1 MTRFLSW
8 WFQPIP
14 ARGWV
19 EYWFKPAPLFDLAMC
34 RIIMVGTA
42 LALLLLN
49 ITTERLQDY
58 ATLESA
64 LYMPIPTL
72 KILLTPF
79 GFDTRPDLSMLIMVK
94 YVAVLSGI
102 LAMLGL
108 LTNISLAVFVYAYLI
123 IITHFYSYS
132 DFHHNEAPLMLA
144 LGYLALSPAG
154 RVLSVD
160 GLLRGRG
167 AGPGMLEEL
176 SAFARWPILLGQWT
190 FALVYLSA
198 VLEKLAFIG
207 GLDWLNG
214 YTLQYAMA
222 NDTLRRG
229 TLIGEWL
236 QQHWLALIL
245 GQYLTVVFQAT
256 FWVSLVFP
264 RLKLLYVPLG
274 FSFHLLI
281 LAALRA
287 PFYHWMGAYA
297 VFVPWTAVAGFVRS
311 RLAARAQ
318 VPLVTKG

>member
-8 WFQPIP
+8 WFRPIP

-19 EYWFKPAPLFDLAMC
+19 EYWFKPAPVFDLAVC
-34 RIIMVGTA
+34 RVIMVGTA
-42 LALLLLN
+42 LALVLAN
-49 ITTERLQDY
+49 FSAGRLQDY
-58 ATLESA
+58 AALEPTLY
-64 LYMPIPTL
+64 LPIPTL
-72 KILLTPF
+72 RILLLPF
-79 GFDTRPDLSMLIMVK
+79 GLDFRPDLSMLIMVK
-94 YVAVLSGI
+94 YAAIVSGI
-102 LAMLGL
+102 FAIVGL
-108 LTNISLAVFVYAYLI
+108 LTNLSLIVFVYANLVV
-123 IITHFYSYS
+123 ITHFYSYS
-132 DFHHNEAPLMLA
+132 DFHHTEAPLMLA

-154 RVLSVD
+154 RVLSID
-160 GLLRGRG
+160 RLLRRRG

-214 YTLQYAMA
+214 YTLQYAVA

-256 FWVSLVFP
+256 FWVSLVLP

-281 LAALRA
+281 LAALKA

-297 VFVPWTAVAGFVRS
+297 IFVPWAAVAGFLRN

-318 VPLVTKG
+318 LPLATKG